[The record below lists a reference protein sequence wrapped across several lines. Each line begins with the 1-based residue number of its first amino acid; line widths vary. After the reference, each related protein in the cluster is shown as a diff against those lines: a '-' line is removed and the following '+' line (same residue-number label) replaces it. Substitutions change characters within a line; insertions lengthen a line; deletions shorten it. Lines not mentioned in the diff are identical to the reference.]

1 MTKSRKQLASCG
13 TCIFSKDPWKRMP
26 IGDETLWCR
35 RYPPT
40 NESGAKRFPI
50 VKLTDWCGE
59 HSEQEIV
66 SHSIEK
72 SR

>member
-1 MTKSRKQLASCG
+1 MIHKQFDSCG
-13 TCIFSKDPWKRMP
+13 SCKFSKDPWKRQP
-26 IGDETLWCR
+26 VGDETLWCR

-59 HSEQEIV
+59 YDGTQT
-66 SHSIEK
+66 
-72 SR
+72 